1 MQSYFIRLRRWF
13 ACIRCIL
20 LGVKQNTPACF
31 AGSIKCLSH
40 YFNVITLISINFDR
54 MIINRTASKLLI
66 AGLFAIAAFLPAF
79 TLRAQGPIPRYI
91 EVDFEG
97 HKVAVKLPH
106 LIGKQSTSSPCTYLL
121 TDGTVE
127 YGESNSGHEFRLEGR
142 IFVRISCRKPG
153 RLYYEKFEG
162 AADYL
167 LQPFMPRVAVEA
179 RPIPYRIDYYNS
191 DYTALKSIFDLRA
204 DNPYTQAKMPGIDI
218 EQYYDAEAGLG
229 SPAPGDE
236 TAWLQTYAGSFF
248 FDYGYTGITYR
259 LFRYNAR
266 RALLGI
272 TTTISIVDTS
282 GQLMYKMSDLDMD
295 IVPVLITQDGN
306 YLATQLNT
314 MRDIQNYPQRLGNP
328 GIRIMD
334 MRTGEVVFEDFVK
347 SVFDDMG
354 YPGQYRDGLIRYR
367 IKEARLGDAFD
378 GVQVILDMRER
389 IKYERL
395 FSREEWTIVTQNF
408 RMLAQKPRGLLDVYD
423 FTLSKF

>member
-1 MQSYFIRLRRWF
+1 MH
-13 ACIRCIL
+13 
-20 LGVKQNTPACF
+20 
-31 AGSIKCLSH
+31 H
-40 YFNVITLISINFDR
+40 Y
-54 MIINRTASKLLI
+54 IINRTASKLLI
-66 AGLFAIAAFLPAF
+66 AGLFAVAAFLPAF
-79 TLRAQGPIPRYI
+79 TLRAQGPSHRYI

-127 YGESNSGHEFRLEGR
+127 YGECNSGHEFRLEGR
-142 IFVRISCRKPG
+142 IFARISCRKPG

-236 TAWLQTYAGSFF
+236 TAWLQTYAGPFF

-272 TTTISIVDTS
+272 TTTISIIDTS

-314 MRDIQNYPQRLGNP
+314 MMDIQNYPQRLGNP

-334 MRTGEVVFEDFVK
+334 MRTGEVVFEEISSSQAGYFEGPAQRTSPLLFFSKRDRMYDDSTTTYVFMDIASRTLYSATFTKEQINSGVVSWFVPWEQIIK
-347 SVFDDMG
+347 SD
-354 YPGQYRDGLIRYR
+354 Y
-367 IKEARLGDAFD
+367 
-378 GVQVILDMRER
+378 
-389 IKYERL
+389 
-395 FSREEWTIVTQNF
+395 
-408 RMLAQKPRGLLDVYD
+408 
-423 FTLSKF
+423 FTASKF